1 MYLIVFNPTA
11 GAGRSYKALGVV
23 EQILKE
29 KEIEYKIQKTEYKE
43 HAVELAKNAAG
54 KGYKGV
60 ISVGG
65 DGTLLEV
72 AQALQGTGET
82 LGIIPAGTGNDF
94 RESVGVPPGAAQ
106 AMDIILAG
114 HSKSVDVGLISG
126 EKIFLNVAGCGFDV
140 DVIKNTAKV
149 RKVFTG
155 GFAYLLG
162 IIMSILGHKSVELK
176 ITADG
181 KEYKRDVLLIAVA
194 NGKCYGGG
202 LKIAPSSSVSD
213 GLFNIVIINRL
224 AKHRILLELPKLK
237 RGQIEKISAAEQFIC
252 KDITIDCDSKLS
264 FNLDGEVWGETPM
277 TFAVKSRALSV
288 FCPENI

>member
-1 MYLIVFNPTA
+1 MYLIIFNPTA

-29 KEIEYKIQKTEYKE
+29 KEIEYNIQKTEYKE
-43 HAVELAKNAAG
+43 HAVEIAKNAVG
-54 KGYKGV
+54 KGYEGI

-72 AQALQGTGET
+72 AQALQRTGET

-94 RESVGVPPGAAQ
+94 RESVGIPQGAAQ
-106 AMDIILAG
+106 ALKIILSG
-114 HSKSVDVGLISG
+114 HRKNVDVGLINNK
-126 EKIFLNVAGCGFDV
+126 KIFLNVAGCGFDV

-149 RKVFTG
+149 RRVFTG
-155 GFAYLLG
+155 GLAYLLG

-181 KEYKRDVLLIAVA
+181 KELKRDVLLIAIA

-202 LKIAPSSSVSD
+202 LKIAPNSSVSD
-213 GLFNIVIINRL
+213 GLFNIVVINRL
-224 AKHRILLELPKLK
+224 AKHRILTELPKLK
-237 RGQIEKISAAEQFIC
+237 RGQLGKISAAEQFIC
-252 KDITIDCDSKLS
+252 KEITIDCGKKLS
-264 FNLDGEVWGETPM
+264 FNLDGEVWGQTPM
-277 TFAVKSRALSV
+277 TFCVRSGALSV
-288 FCPENI
+288 FCPEDI